1 MLASEEEKDTYII
14 ISSHTKK
21 YEKVAKKLLFMTK
34 IWWFISSYNR

>member
-21 YEKVAKKLLFMTK
+21 
-34 IWWFISSYNR
+34 IWKSGKEIVIYDQNLVIYF